1 MLEKKIT
8 IAVQIL
14 NENIWAARTCSNK
27 FGCKVTLYVLR
38 NLKVSY
44 LIKSKVLEHII
55 IELRSKNLKVVGKRC
70 SPSAFQSFELFLYI
84 KNNSK
89 NFHALVRATSTHYSI
104 YLLLA
109 YTPILF
115 TTIY

>member
-1 MLEKKIT
+1 MLEKRIT

-14 NENIWAARTCSNK
+14 NENIWAARTCSNR

-38 NLKVSY
+38 NVKVNS
-44 LIKSKVLEHII
+44 LIKSKVLEHIF
-55 IELRSKNLKVVGKRC
+55 IELRSKHLKVVGKRC
-70 SPSAFQSFELFLYI
+70 SPCAFQFFELFFYS
-84 KNNSK
+84 KNTSK
-89 NFHALVRATSTHYSI
+89 NFHALVRAPSTHYSI